1 MDGGYSAGGS
11 LALAD
16 LLDEHGDKIY
26 PEVLRYY
33 GVDLRGLFLS
43 ELDAKTALCLVYAL
57 PPDSM
62 TYAALTNDKDTAGWG
77 ITEHLLAGVID
88 AVQQN
93 TFTNVQVRTKKR
105 LTPLRRLF
113 PVLGSLAAGQAATC
127 LQQWLGQTT
136 KQKGKLWL

>member
-1 MDGGYSAGGS
+1 
-11 LALAD
+11 
-16 LLDEHGDKIY
+16 
-26 PEVLRYY
+26 
-33 GVDLRGLFLS
+33 
-43 ELDAKTALCLVYAL
+43 
-57 PPDSM
+57 M

>member
-1 MDGGYSAGGS
+1 MDGGCSAGGS

-105 LTPLRRLF
+105 LTPPETIVSRARKSSRRAGSNLF
-113 PVLGSLAAGQAATC
+113 AAMARANY
-127 LQQWLGQTT
+127 QQEG
-136 KQKGKLWL
+136 